1 MKDVTIGLCQFRWT
15 CFSGGEGR
23 GTWTE
28 LDDLQGSLPNPAI
41 LWFCNLFAL
50 KIMAEYKKYFAY
62 VVQGASKL
70 Y

>member
-1 MKDVTIGLCQFRWT
+1 MWPLGCVNLGEPALA
-15 CFSGGEGR
+15 GGG
-23 GTWTE
+23 GWGGTE
-28 LDDLQGSLPNPAI
+28 LDDLPGSLPNPAI